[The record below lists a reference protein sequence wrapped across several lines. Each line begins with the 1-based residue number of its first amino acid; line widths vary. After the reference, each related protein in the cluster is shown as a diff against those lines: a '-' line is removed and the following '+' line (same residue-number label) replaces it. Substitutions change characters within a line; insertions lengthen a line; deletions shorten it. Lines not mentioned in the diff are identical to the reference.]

1 MGTERKGARSSVPP
15 PSDLMWD
22 PLRDGSHVSL
32 LLWCPTA
39 TLKRGG
45 ETRKKWVSE
54 FPGIPCHLIC
64 RPDAPLPPLMWLP
77 RPQRP
82 PECAA
87 PLISRP
93 KTNIRRFGIQHSN
106 YRKRTHGAT
115 GEPHEPDVDTLC
127 LCLLSCWHGSRFLSA
142 AFCDLLRKKEKTR
155 WRTLKILNICWKS
168 NRAEFHRLRSK
179 DSFTDALYSIKALL
193 VLTGYCWAG
202 NGSQSMLRMVSCNAH
217 PVITILF
224 YSFIT
229 SWVLIVA
236 CLILRAAH
244 GDGKNPQNISMI
256 CILSESFLE
265 VW

>member
-1 MGTERKGARSSVPP
+1 MMLEEAGGWNAKQGQENVFGICERWKRERRKGTWMERKGARSSVPP

-45 ETRKKWVSE
+45 ETRKKWVTE

-93 KTNIRRFGIQHSN
+93 KTNIRGFGIQHSN

-127 LCLLSCWHGSRFLSA
+127 LCLLSCWHESRFLSA
-142 AFCDLLRKKEKTR
+142 ASCDLLRKKGK
-155 WRTLKILNICWKS
+155 K
-168 NRAEFHRLRSK
+168 
-179 DSFTDALYSIKALL
+179 
-193 VLTGYCWAG
+193 
-202 NGSQSMLRMVSCNAH
+202 NA
-217 PVITILF
+217 VEDF
-224 YSFIT
+224 E
-229 SWVLIVA
+229 
-236 CLILRAAH
+236 
-244 GDGKNPQNISMI
+244 NPQH
-256 CILSESFLE
+256 LLE
-265 VW
+265 I